1 MRLSQGVALSAV
13 VVAAA
18 ILVYAAWDARPE
30 ERLPQLSFD
39 RSVGDD
45 LAALAEETWGRFL
58 VVFQARSGCFGNV
71 RLVARTELDS
81 RAAYD
86 PARATVT
93 VRVPGTAALLR
104 EALVHEWAHH
114 VEFQCGQHQA
124 FRPAFLAALGLPPDM
139 PWRSDDAPANAL
151 ASDWA
156 GIPSEQYAE
165 ATVELVLDRRQI
177 PTKIRVSKEAVHA
190 VAAWAAGN

>member
-1 MRLSQGVALSAV
+1 VL
-13 VVAAA
+13 
-18 ILVYAAWDARPE
+18 
-30 ERLPQLSFD
+30 
-39 RSVGDD
+39 
-45 LAALAEETWGRFL
+45 
-58 VVFQARSGCFGNV
+58 QARGDCFDDV

-81 RAAYD
+81 RAVYD

-93 VRVPGTAALLR
+93 VRVPGTPALLR

-124 FRPAFLAALGLPPDM
+124 LRPAFLAALGLPPDT
-139 PWRSDDAPANAL
+139 PWRSDDAPANAP

-156 GIPSEQYAE
+156 GIPSEQFAE

-177 PTKIRVSKEAVHA
+177 PTKIRVSKEAVQA